1 MKWNLILRSGKR
13 ALLQSASDT
22 QFAVVSGY
30 NPDAPED
37 QQWDHGSY
45 FPYWEDTNK
54 KVQMLSNA
62 LEYFRCLTEENY
74 IPRERLIEL
83 ATRFKDCETGDED
96 LDNVLDDMEENEVDF
111 FCLEGRVLRDDEL

>member
-22 QFAVVSGY
+22 QFAVVCGY

-45 FPYWEDTNK
+45 FPYWEDLNR

-83 ATRFKDCETGDED
+83 ATRFKDCESGDED
-96 LDNVLDDMEENEVDF
+96 LENVLEDMEENEVEF

>member
-45 FPYWEDTNK
+45 FPYWEDPNR

-83 ATRFKDCETGDED
+83 ATRFKDCENGDDD
-96 LDNVLDDMEENEVDF
+96 LDNVLDDMEDNEIEF
-111 FCLEGRVLRDDEL
+111 FGLEGRVLRDDEL